1 MKLKS
6 TLFFNISGLLFAFAA
21 LLVVIANNDPF
32 SSNLGVFSWFYVSFF
47 LTVWLLLALLI
58 LFIKT
63 RILSAQSPFILYFP
77 SLRQSFFIS
86 LVLTILLLLKGF
98 KILDWWIGISV
109 SVSFLLLE
117 LFFETRRFKTKPKY

>member
-32 SSNLGVFSWFYVSFF
+32 ASNVGVFSWFYVSFF
-47 LTVWLLLALLI
+47 LTLWLFLTLLI
-58 LFIKT
+58 FFIKT
-63 RILSAQSPFILYFP
+63 RILNAQSPFILYMP

-86 LVLTILLLLKGF
+86 LVLSILLMLKGF

-109 SVSFLLLE
+109 AVSFLLLE
-117 LFFETRRFKTKPKY
+117 LFFETKRFKSKVKY